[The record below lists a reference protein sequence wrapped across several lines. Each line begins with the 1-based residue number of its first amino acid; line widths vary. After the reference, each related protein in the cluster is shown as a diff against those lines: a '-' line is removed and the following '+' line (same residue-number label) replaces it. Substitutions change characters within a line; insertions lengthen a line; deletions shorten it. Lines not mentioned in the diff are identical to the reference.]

1 MYDAY
6 PGRFGAYDGI
16 RTDLLKVLLTNDD
29 GIDAPGLLALRETV
43 EQVLG
48 DTITQL
54 YIVAPDCQ
62 RSECGHGVSSG
73 KPLRIVETGAC
84 AWSTSGTPVDCVRF
98 ALAQVCPAVDLVFS
112 GINAGANLGTDLM
125 VSGTFAAAREAFNR
139 GVPAIAISHY
149 RHPSVPRTWDHT
161 PRWLAKPIRD
171 LVDQTL
177 AGDHALWNINLPAI
191 DPAHFGPGQTPDVV
205 FCPVDR
211 TPIPLTYCP
220 AQVAGEIDVQS
231 AQSYHVQSDFHN
243 RPRAVGTDIDVC
255 FGGKISISK
264 ANGC

>member
-1 MYDAY
+1 
-6 PGRFGAYDGI
+6 
-16 RTDLLKVLLTNDD
+16 LTNDD
-29 GIDAPGLLALRETV
+29 GIDAPGLLALRETIERIFGDAI
-43 EQVLG
+43 EQM
-48 DTITQL
+48 

-73 KPLRIVETGAC
+73 KPLRIVETGAG

-98 ALAQVCPAVDLVFS
+98 ALAQICPEVDLVFS

-139 GVPAIAISHY
+139 GVPAIAISQY
-149 RHPSVPRTWDHT
+149 RHPNVPRTWTH
-161 PRWLAKPIRD
+161 PPQWLAKPLRD

-191 DPAHFGPGQTPDVV
+191 DPESLPPDQPPDAII
-205 FCPVDR
+205 CPIDR
-211 TPIPLTYCP
+211 TPIPLTYSA

-231 AQSYHVQSDFHN
+231 AQSYHVESDFHN
-243 RPRAVGTDIDVC
+243 RPRAAGTDIDVC
-255 FGGKISISK
+255 FRGKISISK
-264 ANGC
+264 ANGF